1 MMWPKNFIW
10 QLYISFLLLMAVP
23 LLIIFWFFIQNY
35 KKSYYDFVT
44 NNLKVEAFLIA
55 SKISEYNLDESSN
68 KIDSI
73 CKELSKKIATR
84 ITVISSNGDVIG
96 DSEKDPDSMEN
107 HKNRSEVIAALR
119 GEIGVLER
127 YSHTLNE
134 DMLYMA
140 VPFIKND
147 KIVAVIRTSLPI
159 TVIKKTLNR
168 MYHGIGLIVLCV
180 AFLGALGSYLMSKKS
195 SRPVMDIKIAAER
208 FSNGDFSYK
217 IPKTQIQE
225 ADEIAQSLNNMAEN
239 LKEKI
244 NLLYEEK
251 SKIDAILSSMNEG
264 VIAIDENGKI
274 LIINSAAYELF
285 NIEINSANG
294 KWIGEVIRY
303 SEVQEF
309 FENIIEAKRTLEK
322 EITIYDLK
330 KSGLKVY
337 LRLNGTCLF
346 DKNGKCIGGLIV
358 ASNITKL
365 KELDEQRKE
374 FLANVSHEM
383 RTPLTSIKGYLET
396 IREGNVNSP
405 EDTKKFLDI
414 IYSQVERL
422 TLIVDDLL
430 SLSLLEKDKENGEI
444 QKVKTN
450 LYDILKNAVEV
461 CLPLAH
467 QKQQKIMLNCDN
479 TILGYFEPNLLEQAI
494 INLLDNAI
502 KYSEPNKNIFVEGKL
517 DEEKK
522 EIIISVK
529 DEGPGIEKKHLDRLF
544 ERFYRV
550 DKSRSRKLGGTG
562 LGLAIVKHI
571 AIAHKG
577 RVSVCSSL
585 GEGSTFFIYIPV
597 V

>member
-1 MMWPKNFIW
+1 
-10 QLYISFLLLMAVP
+10 MAVP

>member
-322 EITIYDLK
+322 EITIYDFK

>member
-1 MMWPKNFIW
+1 
-10 QLYISFLLLMAVP
+10 MAVP

-225 ADEIAQSLNNMAEN
+225 ANEIAQSLNNMAEN

-322 EITIYDLK
+322 EITIYDFK